1 MTGQNGGKQDVWS
14 LGVLLWEVVTLGGT
28 PYCHLATRDLA
39 TRILRGLRLPRAP
52 GLSDQLYQLML
63 ACWMTD
69 PDERPTAEEL
79 HLMLADLAK
88 SGGTELDFSLSPD
101 FQYTPCLPELELEPV
116 VQPARSTLL

>member
-88 SGGTELDFSLSPD
+88 SGGQFSIPSNFFLSN
-101 FQYTPCLPELELEPV
+101 
-116 VQPARSTLL
+116 SK

>member
-28 PYCHLATRDLA
+28 PYCHMATRDLA

-69 PDERPTAEEL
+69 PDERPSAEEL
-79 HLMLADLAK
+79 HLMLADLAR
-88 SGGTELDFSLSPD
+88 SGGGSSVPIFPFFSISSTG
-101 FQYTPCLPELELEPV
+101 QTPFL
-116 VQPARSTLL
+116 RY